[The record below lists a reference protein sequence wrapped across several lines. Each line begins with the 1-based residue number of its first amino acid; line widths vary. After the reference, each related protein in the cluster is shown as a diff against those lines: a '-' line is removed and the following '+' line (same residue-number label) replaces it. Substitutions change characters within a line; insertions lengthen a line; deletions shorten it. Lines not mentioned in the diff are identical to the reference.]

1 MKSRSKHD
9 TDSMKANWNQQ
20 AALGAGNF
28 LDFMSFSRSALIDQL
43 LFEGFGQAE
52 AEYGVNAVGFR
63 SQQSRFIF
71 LNILTNT

>member
-1 MKSRSKHD
+1 MK
-9 TDSMKANWNQQ
+9 TDWNQQ
-20 AALGAGNF
+20 AALSAQNY
-28 LDFMSFSRSALIDQL
+28 LDSMSFSRSGLIDQL
-43 LFEGFGQAE
+43 LFEGFGQAA